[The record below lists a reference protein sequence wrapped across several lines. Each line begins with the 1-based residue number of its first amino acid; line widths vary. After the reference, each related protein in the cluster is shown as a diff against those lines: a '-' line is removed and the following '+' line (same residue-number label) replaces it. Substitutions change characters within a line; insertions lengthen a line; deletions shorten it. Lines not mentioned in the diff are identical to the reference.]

1 MTPFFL
7 PAAAGI
13 WLAFVVFFYAYRIW
27 LPYYAIGAVGL
38 AFLVIAVGR
47 SVLPLELLLE
57 QFTAFNVHD
66 VSKVFGVETR
76 IFSASPGVI
85 LVLVIPQEQGWTL
98 VDIGVECSGLLE
110 EAVLVGL
117 LSFYPAWSLGRRL
130 SLIAAGLAATYVGN
144 LVRVLFIVI
153 TLHQWGK
160 DSLFLAHTLVGR
172 VIFFVVVIAIYWAV
186 LTGPTLRQLRTSLQ
200 YNRAA

>member
-1 MTPFFL
+1 MTPFFIL
-7 PAAAGI
+7 AAAGV
-13 WLAFVVFFYAYRIW
+13 WLAFVVFFYHYRIW
-27 LPYYAIGAVGL
+27 LPYYALGAVGL

-47 SVLPLELLLE
+47 SVLPLELMLE

-66 VSKVFGVETR
+66 ISRVFNVETR

-110 EAVLVGL
+110 EAVLIGL
-117 LSFYPAWSLGRRL
+117 LTFYPGWSLGRRAG
-130 SLIAAGLAATYVGN
+130 LIAFGLAATYLGN

-153 TLHQWGK
+153 TLHEWGK

-172 VIFFVVVIAIYWAV
+172 VIFFIIVIAIYWAV
-186 LTGPTLRQLRTSLQ
+186 LTGPTLTQLRTRLQ
-200 YNRAA
+200 YSRAA